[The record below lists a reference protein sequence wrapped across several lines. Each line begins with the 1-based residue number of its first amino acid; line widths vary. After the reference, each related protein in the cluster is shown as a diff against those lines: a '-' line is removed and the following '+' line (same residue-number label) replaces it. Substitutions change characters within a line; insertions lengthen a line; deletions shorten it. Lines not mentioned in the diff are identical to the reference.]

1 MKQVSVE
8 LGHRSYPINIGADL
22 LNQKSLFSSHIAAE
36 QVFVVTNPTV
46 SALYLKSLIE
56 SLDGYTVSIFKMG
69 DGEVHKSFETF
80 QSIIEAMIQAHCRRN
95 VTVIALGG
103 GVVGDMAGFAAACY
117 QRGVPFIQVPTTL
130 LAMVDSSV
138 GGKTA
143 INHPLAKNMVGAFYQ
158 PQAVIADLNSLA
170 TLPQREFAAGMAE
183 VIKYGVIYDFE
194 FFKYLEAN
202 VEAILRKESE
212 VLATIVSRCC
222 EIKAEVVAQDERES
236 GLRGILNLGHTFGHA
251 IEKAGKY
258 HTFLHGEAVAMGTC
272 MAFELALAK
281 GLIEKEYMESVIK
294 LFEAFSLPV
303 FLYENYSVEQ
313 LLSTMRHDKKNQ
325 SEKIRL
331 VIPVGLGKVDISD
344 RYSDND
350 IRSAIAKRIKFNGK
364 H

>member
-8 LGHRSYPINIGADL
+8 LGNRSYPICIGSDL
-22 LNQKSLFSSHIAAE
+22 LNQTSFFSPHIASE
-36 QVFVVTNPTV
+36 QVFVITNPTV
-46 SALYLKSLIE
+46 STLYLERLRVSLE
-56 SLDGYTVSIFKMG
+56 GYNVSIFEMG
-69 DGEVHKSFETF
+69 DGETYKSFETF
-80 QSIIEAMIQAHCRRN
+80 QNIIEAMIQSHCRRN

-103 GVVGDMAGFAAACY
+103 GVVGDMAGFSAACY

-158 PQAVIADLNSLA
+158 PQAVIVDLNSLS
-170 TLPQREFAAGMAE
+170 TLSQREFAAGLAE
-183 VIKYGVIYDFE
+183 VVKYGLIYDFD
-194 FFKYLEAN
+194 FFKYLEDN
-202 VEAILRKESE
+202 VEAILDKDKE
-212 VLATIVSRCC
+212 VLAAIVTRCC

-236 GLRGILNLGHTFGHA
+236 GIRGILNLGHTFGHA

-258 HTFLHGEAVAMGTC
+258 HAFLHGEAVVIGTC

-281 GLIEKEYMESVIK
+281 GLIDKEYMGSVVK
-294 LFEAFSLPV
+294 LFEAFNLPV
-303 FLYENYSVEQ
+303 FLYEKYTVDQ

-331 VIPVGLGKVDISD
+331 VIPVGLGKVEISD
-344 RYSDND
+344 RYSESD
-350 IRSAIAKRIKFNGK
+350 IRSAIAKRIK
-364 H
+364 